1 MGVSKKTAG
10 KGTAKPAGEAEFEYA
25 AGQAAKGY
33 EEVANM
39 TREGL
44 EHVGAIAKNSYE
56 GVADY
61 NREFTDA
68 VQASSSALTR
78 SVEDTTTA
86 LTEYAKESVEESL
99 SMASRLFGA
108 KSFQDVMNVQTDW
121 ARASFER
128 FAAESAKIQE
138 RSVQTASEAV
148 APFNAG
154 ATAAFEKF
162 GKPFA
167 R

>member
-10 KGTAKPAGEAEFEYA
+10 KGTARPAGDTEFEYA
-25 AGQAAKGY
+25 TEQAAKGY
-33 EEVANM
+33 EEVASM

-61 NREFTDA
+61 NKELA
-68 VQASSSALTR
+68 NALQASSSALTR
-78 SVEDTTTA
+78 SVEDTTAA
-86 LTEYAKESVEESL
+86 LTEYAKDSVEETL
-99 SMASRLFGA
+99 SMTNRLFSA
-108 KSFQDVMNVQTDW
+108 KTFQDVLSVQTDW

-128 FAAESAKIQE
+128 FAAESAKMQE
-138 RSVQTASEAV
+138 RSVQAASAAA
-148 APFNAG
+148 APFNSG